1 MPHSEFPIPDK
12 PSLASWRAID
22 AAANRASEGLRVA
35 EDWVRFALDD
45 AATSGRLKTLRH
57 ELDEVIAG
65 LPRADLLAARDTV
78 GDVGTTITAS
88 LEGKRTDPAD
98 LLTANFKRTE
108 QALRTLEEMS
118 KLAVPGLAPLFEAL
132 RYRTYTEE
140 KLLLG
145 RVLAVHTWPKVAIY
159 VLVDGGADEATF
171 RGRVTGLVAAGVDAI
186 QLRDKSLD
194 DRTLLQRARLLR
206 ELTAETPA
214 RMIINDRPDLAK
226 LSRADGVHVGQDEL
240 CVRDVRAVVGPR
252 MLIGVSTHNIDQ
264 ARQAVTD
271 GADYLGV
278 GPTFPST
285 TKQFES
291 FPGLEFIAQVAAEI
305 TLPAFAIGGIIGDNA
320 AQVAA
325 AGITRVAVSGAVS
338 SAESAGGAI
347 ERLRAAITS
356 PMP

>member
-1 MPHSEFPIPDK
+1 M
-12 PSLASWRAID
+12 D

-45 AATSGRLKTLRH
+45 AAASGRLKTLRH
-57 ELDEVIAG
+57 ELDQAIAQ
-65 LPRADLLAARDTV
+65 LPRANLLAARDTV

-88 LEGKRTDPAD
+88 LEGKRADPVD

-145 RVLAVHTWPKVAIY
+145 RVLAVHSWPEFAVY
-159 VLVDGGADEATF
+159 VLIDGGPDEATF
-171 RGRVTGLVAAGVDAI
+171 RERVAGLVSAGVDAI

-194 DRTLLQRARLLR
+194 DRTLLNRARLLR
-206 ELTAETPA
+206 DLTAETPV
-214 RMIINDRPDLAK
+214 RMIINDRPDLAR
-226 LSRADGVHVGQDEL
+226 LSRADGVHVGQEEL
-240 CVRDVRAVVGPR
+240 SVRDVRAIVGPR
-252 MLIGVSTHNIDQ
+252 VLIGVSTHDIDQ
-264 ARQAVTD
+264 ARQAVAD

-285 TKQFES
+285 TKRFES
-291 FPGLEFIAQVAAEI
+291 FPGLEFVSQVAKEI
-305 TLPAFAIGGIIGDNA
+305 KLPAFAIGGINGENA

-325 AGITRVAVSGAVS
+325 AGISRVAVSGAVS
-338 SAESAGGAI
+338 SAEPPGGAI
-347 ERLRAAITS
+347 IQLRAALGKD
-356 PMP
+356 PDEFDGENG